1 MILPAY
7 RLPIQPHQLAAGLL
21 RALGR
26 QPGHLILERPQ
37 VAAAVARP
45 RHLGDYHPVLSAGDP
60 RCPRFDE
67 EAGEAD
73 IETAPATAAV
83 ALVVEGTAATA
94 DRAPLPLTAFRAHV
108 RHQAAVR
115 FLDQTLQHAV
125 HHTEDP
131 QPYTATRHVVCLL
144 RVLISVEIVVGWRRA
159 FSWLLVVCPS
169 GGWDTAGDRF
179 VISSSPRPR
188 RGPVTRRGAAS
199 WRAEQAAQ
207 RL

>member
-1 MILPAY
+1 
-7 RLPIQPHQLAAGLL
+7 
-21 RALGR
+21 
-26 QPGHLILERPQ
+26 
-37 VAAAVARP
+37 
-45 RHLGDYHPVLSAGDP
+45 VLSAGDP

-108 RHQAAVR
+108 RHQAAVG
-115 FLDQTLQHAV
+115 FLDQALQHAV

-144 RVLISVEIVVGWRRA
+144 RVRI
-159 FSWLLVVCPS
+159 
-169 GGWDTAGDRF
+169 
-179 VISSSPRPR
+179 
-188 RGPVTRRGAAS
+188 
-199 WRAEQAAQ
+199 EQSKS
-207 RL
+207 